1 MLARARAGSVHSPSL
16 SKTTAQLC
24 RGGGREGQGRCPFP
38 NEEARVG
45 ATWWRRFQEVILQ
58 DGRRVIG
65 SWPSLLAPSF
75 HVPAWMRRSR
85 NPSHT
90 PPGEAGDLR

>member
-1 MLARARAGSVHSPSL
+1 M
-16 SKTTAQLC
+16 
-24 RGGGREGQGRCPFP
+24 
-38 NEEARVG
+38 G